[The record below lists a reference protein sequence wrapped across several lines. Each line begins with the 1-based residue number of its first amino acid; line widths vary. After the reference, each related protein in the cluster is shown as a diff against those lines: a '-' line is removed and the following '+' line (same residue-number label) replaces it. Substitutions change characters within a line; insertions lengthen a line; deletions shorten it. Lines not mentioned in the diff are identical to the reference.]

1 MREREGERERERDE
15 RETRERRERVER
27 EREGGREG
35 GREGEGE
42 CESQRAWFIM
52 NYTCTKVQLI
62 RLFVESCPGIVVT
75 LPGQVAMIS
84 YDYEAVV

>member
-1 MREREGERERERDE
+1 
-15 RETRERRERVER
+15 
-27 EREGGREG
+27 
-35 GREGEGE
+35 
-42 CESQRAWFIM
+42 M